1 MPNIVSLANGE
12 IAVDLSPVGAELM
25 SLRDAQSREWLW
37 QGSPQSWPRRAPVL
51 FPVIGRCA
59 GGGVRHK
66 GRFYK
71 LTIHGY
77 APDKAFSVLSSGG
90 EECTFRCDP
99 DEETRAVYPFD
110 LRLDVTFQLDGPRL
124 RQTATVTNLGDEEA
138 AAALGFHPGFQ
149 WPLPSVPDSKQTDH
163 VVLFEREETAP
174 IRRIR
179 GGLLSRETFP
189 NEIDGRVLHL
199 RPELFAT
206 DAMFFDRPASRGVWF
221 GVPGHPGVKVDFPDC
236 PQLGLWMRPGAPYLC
251 IEPWQGH
258 DHPEGFD
265 GDVLDSPGMVR
276 MQPGESFTR
285 HLVIEI
291 GAAMPK

>member
-1 MPNIVSLANGE
+1 MPNIVSLANSE

-37 QGSPQSWPRRAPVL
+37 QGSPQSWPRRAPML

-124 RQTATVTNLGDEEA
+124 RRPRPSPILATRKPRRPWAFT
-138 AAALGFHPGFQ
+138 
-149 WPLPSVPDSKQTDH
+149 PDSSGRSRAFPT
-163 VVLFEREETAP
+163 VS
-174 IRRIR
+174 RRTT
-179 GGLLSRETFP
+179 SSSSS
-189 NEIDGRVLHL
+189 GR
-199 RPELFAT
+199 RPRRSAG
-206 DAMFFDRPASRGVWF
+206 S
-221 GVPGHPGVKVDFPDC
+221 
-236 PQLGLWMRPGAPYLC
+236 GAGC
-251 IEPWQGH
+251 
-258 DHPEGFD
+258 
-265 GDVLDSPGMVR
+265 
-276 MQPGESFTR
+276 
-285 HLVIEI
+285 
-291 GAAMPK
+291 